1 MAGDMDAP
9 PITTD
14 CPDCKPLLEQ
24 QQAIIEQQQAII
36 EQFQA
41 QIAALNAR
49 LEKVEREGKRQAAP
63 FRKKRKADPKKPGRK
78 SGEDH
83 GKHHRRSVPEQIDET
98 YDVPLPVCCPD
109 CGCAELTKTETRT
122 QYQTDIPRT
131 VIHRQFNIEAATCNG
146 CGAAVQ
152 GRHELQTSDATGAAG
167 VQLGPNIHAAMAL
180 CNKELGLSHGKVKRL
195 LEMLFEVK
203 VGRSTSCRSVLR
215 TASRLEPTYE
225 ELRRAVRGSPQV
237 VGDETGWRVD
247 GRPAWLHAFV
257 GLTATCYEIDPTRS
271 IEPAKRLLGMDWSGI
286 FGHDGWSVYDQFSA
300 ATHQQCFAHLLRRCA
315 SLIESGTGGALAFP
329 RRVKELLLQGFEYRN
344 RFRDDEMTAH
354 GLKVM
359 AGRLT
364 MQMANLVRPIKTH
377 AANERF
383 AKFLEKHLDDLFT
396 FLRHPG
402 ADATNW
408 RGEQAIR
415 PAVVNRK
422 VWGGNRSEAGARA
435 QSVIMSVMRTCV
447 QRLADPF
454 VFLRRQLISPTPL
467 TLPLPIAAR

>member
-1 MAGDMDAP
+1 MDAP
-9 PITTD
+9 RITTG

-24 QQAIIEQQQAII
+24 QQAVIEQL
-36 EQFQA
+36 QA
-41 QIAALNAR
+41 QIRALQAR

-63 FRKKRKADPKKPGRK
+63 FRKKRKSDPKKPGRK

-98 YDVPLPVCCPD
+98 YDVPLPACCPD
-109 CGCAELTKTETRT
+109 CGCDEVTKTETRT
-122 QYQTDIPRT
+122 QYQTDVPRA
-131 VIHRQFNIEAATCNG
+131 VIHRQFNIDAGTCKG

-195 LEMLFEVK
+195 LEMLFEVN
-203 VGRSTSCRSVLR
+203 VGRSTSCRSLLR
-215 TASRLEPTYE
+215 TASRLESAHE
-225 ELRRAVRGSPQV
+225 EVRLAVRGSPQV

-257 GLTATCYEIDPTRS
+257 GLTATCYEIDPTRGV
-271 IEPAKRLLGMDWSGI
+271 EPAKRLLGMEWSGI
-286 FGHDGWSVYDQFSA
+286 FAHDGWAVYDQFTA
-300 ATHQQCFAHLLRRCA
+300 ATHQQCFAHLLRRCE

-329 RRVKELLLQGFEYRN
+329 RGVKELLLQGLEYRN
-344 RFRDDEMTAH
+344 RYRHQQMTAH

-364 MQMANLVRPIKTH
+364 MQLADLVRPIKTH

-422 VWGGNRSEAGARA
+422 VWGGNRSQAGAKA

-447 QRLADPF
+447 QRLVDPF
-454 VFLRRQLISPTPL
+454 VFLRRQLTSPAPL

>member
-1 MAGDMDAP
+1 MDVP
-9 PITTD
+9 KITTD
-14 CPDCKPLLEQ
+14 CPGCKQ
-24 QQAIIEQQQAII
+24 QQAIIEQQQATIDALV
-36 EQFQA
+36 EQVEK
-41 QIAALNAR
+41 LTKR

-63 FRKKRKADPKKPGRK
+63 FRKGRKADPNKPGRK

-83 GKHHRRSVPEQIDET
+83 GRHHRRTAPEQIDET
-98 YDVPLPVCCPD
+98 YDVPLPACCPD
-109 CGCAELTKTETRT
+109 CGANQLTKTETRI
-122 QYQTDIPRT
+122 QYQTEIPRT
-131 VIHRQFNIEAATCNG
+131 VIHRQFNIDAGICTG
-146 CGAAVQ
+146 CGSAVQ

-167 VQLGPNIHAAMAL
+167 VQLGPNIHAAMTL
-180 CNKELGLSHGKVKRL
+180 LNKELGLSHGKVKRL
-195 LEMLFEVK
+195 LEMLFEIT
-203 VGRSTSCRSVLR
+203 VGRSTSCRSMFR
-215 TASRLEPTYE
+215 TAKRLELAHQE
-225 ELRRAVRGSPQV
+225 VRRAVRGSPQL

-271 IEPAKRLLGMDWSGI
+271 IEPAERLLGRDWSGI
-286 FGHDGWSVYDQFSA
+286 FGHDGWAVYDKFTK
-300 ATHQQCFAHLLRRCA
+300 ATHQQCLAHLLRRCE

-329 RRVKELLLQGFEYRN
+329 RAVKELLLKGFEYRN
-344 RFRDDEMTAH
+344 RFHERELTAH

-364 MQMANLVRPIKTH
+364 MQMANLVRPVKTH

-396 FLRHPG
+396 FLRYAG

-422 VWGGNRSEAGARA
+422 VWGGNRSEAGANA
-435 QSVIMSVMRTCV
+435 QSIIMSVMRTCD

-454 VFLRRQLISPTPL
+454 IFIRRQLTSQASL
-467 TLPLPIAAR
+467 TLPLPIAVR

>member
-1 MAGDMDAP
+1 MSGAMNVP
-9 PITTD
+9 RITTE

-24 QQAIIEQQQAII
+24 QQAIIDALVEQVKKLT
-36 EQFQA
+36 E
-41 QIAALNAR
+41 R

-63 FRKKRKADPKKPGRK
+63 FRKQRKSDPKKPGRK

-98 YDVPLPVCCPD
+98 YHVPLPACCPD
-109 CGCAELTKTETRT
+109 CGSGELRKIETRT
-122 QYQTDIPRT
+122 QYQSDISRT
-131 VIHRQFNIEAATCNG
+131 VVHRQFNIDAGTCIG

-152 GRHELQTSDATGAAG
+152 GRHQLQTSDATGAAS
-167 VQLGPNIHAAMAL
+167 VQLGPNIHAAMVL

-195 LEMLFEVK
+195 LELLFEVK

-215 TASRLEPTYE
+215 TARRLEPAYDE
-225 ELRRAVRGSPQV
+225 VRRAVRGSPQV
-237 VGDETGWRVD
+237 IGDETGWRVD
-247 GRPAWLHAFV
+247 GRPAWLHVFV

-286 FGHDGWSVYDQFSA
+286 FGHDGWSVYDRFTA
-300 ATHQQCFAHLLRRCA
+300 ATHQQCFAHLLRRCE

-329 RRVKELLLQGFEYRN
+329 RGVKELLLQGFEYRN
-344 RFRDDEMTAH
+344 RYRNDELTAH

-364 MQMANLVRPIKTH
+364 MQLADFVRPIKTH
-377 AANERF
+377 AANERL

-422 VWGGNRSEAGARA
+422 VWGGNRSQAGARA
-435 QSVIMSVMRTCV
+435 QSVIMSVMQTCV

-454 VFLRRQLISPTPL
+454 LFLRRQLTSPTPL
-467 TLPLPIAAR
+467 TLPLPVAVR